1 LRHAGRLAIGANADE
16 FGIAMN
22 VLLITNEF
30 PNPYEPGKAVF
41 NLAMART
48 LARQHELRV
57 VSPISWTDEWSARR
71 GGASRLN
78 TRRCEMV
85 DGIEVHYPRYYYPPR
100 MLRSQYG
107 WFFWNSIRA
116 TVRELRKL
124 HRADVVLGYWAHPD
138 GEAAVRAAREIGVPS
153 VVIAAGSDV
162 LVVTEDPWRRRRV
175 ARALQRAD
183 AVVTVSEHLKE
194 QIIKLG
200 IDASKVHVW
209 RRGVDSCFTP
219 GNRAESRAL
228 LGIPPGP
235 PMLLLVGRMVPVKG
249 LDVLM
254 EACQKVCQRGLAI
267 RAYLLGDGP
276 LRRVLEAD
284 RDARGL
290 QGVVHFVGSCKHDCL
305 PAWYRAADL
314 TLLTSWSEG
323 MPNVLCES
331 LACGTPFIST
341 DVGGV
346 AELAAGHPDWLVE
359 PGNADAL
366 ATAIERSLTC
376 GLSRQTQPQTIRW
389 PESADAL
396 IRIFERL
403 MDEPK
408 NPALVSEAISYGTIA
423 SR

>member
-1 LRHAGRLAIGANADE
+1 
-16 FGIAMN
+16 MN

-41 NLAMART
+41 NLA
-48 LARQHELRV
+48 LARALARRHEVRV

-78 TRRCEMV
+78 ARRCEMV
-85 DGIEVHYPRYYYPPR
+85 DGVEVHYPRYYYPPR
-100 MLRSQYG
+100 ILRSQYG

-116 TVRELRKL
+116 ALRELRKR

-138 GEAAVRAAREIGVPS
+138 GEAAVRAAREMDVPS

-162 LVVTEDPWRRRRV
+162 LVVTEDPGRRRRV
-175 ARALQRAD
+175 AHALQGAD

-200 IDASKVHVW
+200 VDGSKVHAW
-209 RRGVDSCFTP
+209 QRGVDACFTP
-219 GNRAESRAL
+219 GDRAESRAL

-235 PMLLLVGRMVPVKG
+235 PMLLSVGRMAPVKG

-254 EACQKVCQRGLAI
+254 EACQRVHQRGLAF
-267 RAYLLGDGP
+267 RTYLVGDGP

-290 QGVVHFVGSCKHDCL
+290 QGVVHFVGSCNHDCL

-314 TLLTSWSEG
+314 TLLTSRSEG
-323 MPNVLCES
+323 MPNVLRES
-331 LACGTPFIST
+331 FACGTPFIAT

-366 ATAIERSLTC
+366 AVAIERGLTC
-376 GLSRQTQPQTIRW
+376 GLSRPTQPRTIRW

-396 IRIFERL
+396 GRIFERL
-403 MDEPK
+403 IDEPK
-408 NPALVSEAISYGTIA
+408 NPALVCEATSYGTIA
-423 SR
+423 SS